1 VAAEIVVRYRIDD
14 LVAYVSRMQEPRR
27 MLRALAE
34 RRSSELFV
42 TSDIEQ
48 LLSERRLALSEAL
61 RERLQEDADALGLG
75 VSIRLAAIV
84 GVHPPQAQGVAESF
98 QEQIGAMQQKEAAI
112 EDARRQATAALA
124 SVAGSVAQAEQLAAA
139 IRELERMDAPA
150 AGQDGDVAADERR
163 VMQARIDRMLAAAR
177 GEAARVVHQAMAYRW
192 EREMLER
199 GKAHRFLAQ
208 GQAFA
213 RAPRYYMD
221 QAYLDAMT
229 QVLPDARRF
238 IVPGGV
244 GGEGVIRIDLTEA
257 ASALGT
263 LLDPER

>member
-1 VAAEIVVRYRIDD
+1 
-14 LVAYVSRMQEPRR
+14 